1 MHDSHTTGGHAQP
14 AAHGDGHAGD
24 HAAHAPVATGTFVM
38 VWVALLALTMVTV
51 AASVWF
57 PGKVGIGVAMV
68 VTPIKAALILMW
80 FMHLKYET
88 AVFRVM
94 FLSAIMILALVMGL
108 TFFDYS
114 FR

>member
-1 MHDSHTTGGHAQP
+1 MHDSHTTGGHAAP
-14 AAHGDGHAGD
+14 AAPHGDAGHE
-24 HAAHAPVATGTFVM
+24 AHAPVATGTFVL

-88 AVFRVM
+88 AVFRAM